1 MSSINNGLALVKLGA
16 VGSDGGLGTA
26 LENIGKIKEGSF
38 KVNHTEGDKVE
49 FKEEAS
55 DIPFYVRQK
64 EGTLG
69 FEFEVHDADGPAFVR
84 VWGGTYDTTTKKYTP
99 PKRIIPKEMSFQA
112 IPEFGHGFDVPRALV
127 SGRFSD
133 AMGKDSLLGLIV
145 TVTVLECQ
153 KEGVSNFDNPHYPLT
168 TP

>member
-38 KVNHTEGDKVE
+38 KVNHAQGDKTE
-49 FKEEAS
+49 FKEEAT
-55 DIPFYVRQK
+55 DTPFYIREK

-69 FEFEVHDADGPAFVR
+69 FEFEVHDADGPAFVK

-99 PKRIIPKEMSFQA
+99 PKKILPKELSFQA
-112 IPEFGHGFDVPRALV
+112 VPEIGYGFDVPRAHV

-133 AMGKDSLLGLIV
+133 AMGKDSLLGFII
-145 TVTVLECQ
+145 TVTVLECE
-153 KEGVSNFDNPHYPLT
+153 KAGMSNFENPHYPLP